1 MPVMKLDAKRFDE
14 LDNKTLHDIFLLRSE
29 VFVVEQE
36 CVYQDIDRKDLESI
50 HIIGIKK
57 KKIIAYSRIM
67 SLNNE
72 FCSIGRV
79 LVKKE
84 FRNQGIGIKIMK
96 KSIKEATKEFNNR
109 KIKIA
114 AQKYLKKFYTNL
126 GFKQSGIWY
135 WLDSIPHIDMI
146 LTRND

>member
-1 MPVMKLDAKRFDE
+1 MPVMKFDAKRFDE
-14 LDNKTLHDIFLLRSE
+14 LDNKTLHHIFLLRLE

-50 HIIGIKK
+50 HIIGTKK

-84 FRNQGIGIKIMK
+84 FRNQGIGIKLMK

-135 WLDSIPHIDMI
+135 WLDSIPHIHMI

>member
-1 MPVMKLDAKRFDE
+1 MKFDAKRFDE
-14 LDNKTLHDIFLLRSE
+14 LDNKTLHHIFLLRLE

-96 KSIKEATKEFNNR
+96 KSMQKSMGKLYWKNQRIYLFPYYQCLV
-109 KIKIA
+109 KI
-114 AQKYLKKFYTNL
+114 QKS
-126 GFKQSGIWY
+126 Q
-135 WLDSIPHIDMI
+135 
-146 LTRND
+146 